1 MKILALEIE
10 VNGVRDEQ
18 FTMELLVAE
27 AKRTWELYQEGTI
40 RELYFRRDQYEA
52 VLILEC
58 ENTDEAQRVIDSLP
72 LVKENLVGFKILPL
86 VPYDGFARLFQQE
99 K

>member
-10 VNGVRDEQ
+10 VSGVRDEQ

-27 AKRTWELYQEGTI
+27 SQRAWELYQEGTI
-40 RELYFRRDQYEA
+40 RELYFHRDNYEA

-58 ENTDEAQRVIDSLP
+58 ENTDEAQRVLDTLP
-72 LVKENLVGFKILPL
+72 LVRENLIGFKILPL

>member
-1 MKILALEIE
+1 MKILALESE
-10 VNGVRDEQ
+10 VSGVRDEQ
-18 FTMELLVAE
+18 FTMEILVAE
-27 AKRTWELYQEGTI
+27 SQRVWELYQEGTV
-40 RELYFRRDQYEA
+40 RELYFSRDNYEA

-72 LVKENLVGFKILPL
+72 LVKENLIGFKILPL